1 MKRNS
6 RFGKER
12 EELLADF
19 WKEDEVD
26 DYSILKNSPSDVRS
40 WIEAFVETMYGV
52 KKDVP
57 TIDVRECLDDFV
69 ARLIDAHMNE

>member
-6 RFGKER
+6 RFEKER

-40 WIEAFVETMYGV
+40 WIEAFVETMYCV
-52 KKDVP
+52 KKDAP
-57 TIDVRECLDDFV
+57 AIDVRECLDDFV